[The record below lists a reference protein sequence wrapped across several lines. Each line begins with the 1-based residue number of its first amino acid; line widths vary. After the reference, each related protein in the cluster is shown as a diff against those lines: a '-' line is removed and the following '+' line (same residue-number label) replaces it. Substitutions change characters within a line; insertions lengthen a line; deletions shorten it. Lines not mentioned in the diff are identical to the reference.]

1 MASSASDPFYVA
13 RDKLDGDVKQARLQF
28 DRWHT
33 LLETSNTA
41 DVSFQVAHEECGRD
55 LSKLLETIRKVKAS
69 VAAVEKNRIRFP
81 HIDDRE
87 LASRKAFLGN
97 LESVVSGM
105 FAVYNGPET
114 KGRIDADRKRELN
127 TRQSQEVAVAAQ
139 RQNAYTAANS
149 SFIGDQQQQQQAIR
163 QQQDQSLDKMG
174 NALDTLDAMARE
186 IKVELDAQN
195 VMLEDVDRE
204 IDTAQTKMDH
214 AMKGIQKLLNTK
226 SNCQIAIIA
235 ILVVIFVIVA
245 AIAFS

>member
-1 MASSASDPFYVA
+1 MTVNSRPEKPFSAILNQCVQM
-13 RDKLDGDVKQARLQF
+13 RQ
-28 DRWHT
+28 W
-33 LLETSNTA
+33 
-41 DVSFQVAHEECGRD
+41 
-55 LSKLLETIRKVKAS
+55 SKLGR
-69 VAAVEKNRIRFP
+69 RFP
-81 HIDDRE
+81 SHMPLFQRY
-87 LASRKAFLGN
+87 LFRVLQ
-97 LESVVSGM
+97 VVSGM